1 MLRHILVH
9 EKLLE
14 LTQWSLTVTNSD
26 QKVEEQPTAKTISKV
41 GQSTTFHSWM
51 RILFGPAA
59 FVITQSLDLLSTD
72 VRPHGKN
79 LGVIFALW
87 NLTNRSAQWKMYSD
101 TVCLLAHSCPRSYCG
116 SLYFH
121 MNQLLVIVQ
130 MWKRH
135 HITQMLASLHLFQ
148 ILKIYCLSS
157 HLCMFSENF
166 PHSKVQSP
174 TAPLNPSDPPTRAFT
189 ITILRIQ

>member
-101 TVCLLAHSCPRSYCG
+101 TVCLLAHSYPRSYCG
-116 SLYFH
+116 WLFSLFSYESAAGYCSNVKKAPH
-121 MNQLLVIVQ
+121 Y
-130 MWKRH
+130 
-135 HITQMLASLHLFQ
+135 TDASLFALVPNPKNLLFV
-148 ILKIYCLSS
+148 
-157 HLCMFSENF
+157 F
-166 PHSKVQSP
+166 
-174 TAPLNPSDPPTRAFT
+174 TPLHVLWELPP
-189 ITILRIQ
+189 Q

>member
-72 VRPHGKN
+72 VRPYGEKPWSDICTLKFDKQISSVKNVFRHCLSFSAFIPSQLLRFFLFSYESAAGYCSNVKKAPHYTDTSLFALVPNSKN
-79 LGVIFALW
+79 LLFVFTPLHVLW
-87 NLTNRSAQWKMYSD
+87 EL
-101 TVCLLAHSCPRSYCG
+101 
-116 SLYFH
+116 
-121 MNQLLVIVQ
+121 
-130 MWKRH
+130 
-135 HITQMLASLHLFQ
+135 
-148 ILKIYCLSS
+148 
-157 HLCMFSENF
+157 
-166 PHSKVQSP
+166 
-174 TAPLNPSDPPTRAFT
+174 PP
-189 ITILRIQ
+189 Q